1 MPLGP
6 GSRLGPYEI
15 VAPLGAGGMGE
26 VYRAR
31 DTRLDR
37 SVAIKVLPDRLAAD
51 PQLRERFEREARAI
65 SALNHPHVCVL
76 YDVGRQDDVDFLVLE
91 LLDGQTR
98 AERLL
103 EGPLPVTEALR
114 IAIQIGSALDRAHR
128 SGITHRDLKPANVML
143 TRAGAK
149 LLDFGLAKPS
159 APAIAASGLSM
170 LPTTPPNVTTQGTII
185 GTFQY
190 MAPEQVEGL
199 EADARTD
206 IFAFGALLFEMIAG
220 HAPFQG
226 KTRAALLGAILK
238 DNPPPLSTLQSTT
251 PKTLDRLVT
260 RCLAK
265 DPDDRWQNARD
276 VVHELEWIAAGG
288 DGEAITVPKPAAGRS
303 GWIGWLVAA
312 ALAVA
317 FVAALFMNR
326 PRSAANQETLQ
337 FTIPPPDRTTFG
349 TPIGGGTGTGAA
361 SQVAIS
367 PDGRTIAFVAS
378 ANGSYRLWLRPI
390 ASTESHVL
398 PGTEGASFPFWSPD
412 SRSLGF
418 FANGKIKKV
427 AAAGGPVI
435 TLCDAV
441 SGRGGAWSPD
451 NVILFTPS
459 TAGPMMRVSAA
470 GGEPTIASALDT
482 AYAETNHRFPQFLPD
497 GKRFIFTAVVGTCC
511 PAMKPGRLKIG
522 TLGSMDAPEIMKLD
536 TSIAIFASGH
546 LLFNRENTLMAQ
558 PFDAANGRL
567 AGELFPIIEGVASE
581 GSRYVSVTASLTG
594 TLVYGPRG
602 TLAPSRLVWLNRSGQ
617 ELATVGK
624 PGVYSGVALSPD
636 ETSVAVGATTGQPAN
651 RDIWIIDTATG
662 ADRRLTFT
670 PEDDNSPLWS
680 PDGKRIVFQGI
691 RQGKLTLRVQATTAT
706 GGDDSLLDR
715 PVDSTGLLGSL
726 LPTDW
731 SRDGRYIVYMRSP
744 GVAGSTDLW
753 VRPIFGEQPPFAVVQ
768 GAASEQ
774 QGTISPDGRWIA
786 FMSNESGLSQVYV
799 APFPPAPGRYMVSR
813 DGGLSPQ
820 WRADGKELFFMAFDS
835 TIMAATVTST
845 DHFESQTPHPVF
857 SATMATSTQGRQY
870 APSRDGSRFLVNL
883 IERQNTATPLTA
895 VVNWPVSAQR

>member
-1 MPLGP
+1 MRFGQ

-91 LLDGQTR
+91 LLDGQTL

-103 EGPLPVTEALR
+103 EGPLPVTEAVR

-143 TRAGAK
+143 TRTGAK

-159 APAIAASGLSM
+159 APAVAASGLSM
-170 LPTTPPNVTTQGTII
+170 LPTTPPNMTTQGTII

-206 IFAFGALLFEMIAG
+206 IFAIGALLFEMIAG
-220 HAPFQG
+220 YAPFQG

-238 DNPPPLSTLQSTT
+238 DNPPPLSTVQPTT

-265 DPDDRWQNARD
+265 DPDDRWQSVRD
-276 VVHELEWIAAGG
+276 IVHELEWIAAGS
-288 DGEAITVPKPAAGRS
+288 DGEAATAPPKPASGRS

-317 FVAALFMNR
+317 FVAAIFMNR
-326 PRSAANQETLQ
+326 PRSAANQETVQ
-337 FTIPPPDRTTFG
+337 FSIPPPDRTTFG
-349 TPIGGGTGTGAA
+349 TPTGGGTGIAP
-361 SQVAIS
+361 QVAIS
-367 PDGRTIAFVAS
+367 PDGRTIAFVTS
-378 ANGSYRLWLRPI
+378 ADGSFRLWLRPI
-390 ASTESHVL
+390 ASTESHL
-398 PGTEGASFPFWSPD
+398 LAGTEGAAFPFWSPD

-418 FANGKIKKV
+418 FSNGKMKKV

-451 NVILFTPS
+451 NVILFAPS
-459 TAGPMMRVSAA
+459 TAGPMLRVSAA
-470 GGEPTIASALDT
+470 GGEPTAASALDT
-482 AYAETNHRFPQFLPD
+482 DYAETNHRFPQFLPD
-497 GKRFIFTAVVGTCC
+497 GKRFIFTATVGTCC
-511 PAMKPGRLKIG
+511 PAMKPGRLRIG

-536 TSIAIFASGH
+536 TSIAIVASGH

-558 PFDAANGRL
+558 PFDAVNGRL
-567 AGELFPIIEGVASE
+567 AGERFPIIEGVVSE
-581 GSRYVSVTASLTG
+581 GSRYISATASVTG
-594 TLVYGPRG
+594 TLVYGPRRAM
-602 TLAPSRLVWLNRSGQ
+602 APGRLVWLSRNGH
-617 ELATVGK
+617 EMATVGK
-624 PGVYSGVALSPD
+624 PSVYSSVSLSPD
-636 ETSVAVGATTGQPAN
+636 ETKVAVGATTGQPPN
-651 RDIWIIDTATG
+651 RDIWIVDTTTG

-670 PEDDNSPLWS
+670 PEDDNAPLWS
-680 PDGKRIVFQGI
+680 PDGKRIVFQGM
-691 RQGKLTLRVQATTAT
+691 RQGKLTLRLQDTTAT
-706 GGDDSLLDR
+706 GGDDLLLDR
-715 PVDSTGLLGSL
+715 SVDSTGLLGSL
-726 LPTDW
+726 VATDW

-753 VRPIFGEQPPFAVVQ
+753 VRPMFGEQPPLAVVQ

-786 FMSNESGLSQVYV
+786 FMSNESGLPQVYV

-845 DHFESQTPHPVF
+845 DHFESQTPHPLF
-857 SATMATSTQGRQY
+857 AAAISTSTQGRQY
-870 APSRDGSRFLVNL
+870 AASRDGSRFLVNL
-883 IERQNTATPLTA
+883 IDRQNTATPFTA
-895 VVNWPVSAQR
+895 VVNWPAAVQR